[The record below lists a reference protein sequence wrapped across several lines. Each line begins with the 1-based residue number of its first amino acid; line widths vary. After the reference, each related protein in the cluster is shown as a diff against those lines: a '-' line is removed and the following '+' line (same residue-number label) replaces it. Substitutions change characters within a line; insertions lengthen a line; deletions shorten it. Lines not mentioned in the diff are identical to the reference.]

1 MPPKWRRAS
10 LPTPISLKSPRQKR
24 GKDVKKEREKQKKTP
39 SEVLPAK
46 SITPALSTAHRR
58 RRMKQ
63 TTTDAIARKRSV
75 IRPSS
80 SIKVDSVQ
88 L

>member
-1 MPPKWRRAS
+1 VEGSRFTYS
-10 LPTPISLKSPRQKR
+10 ISLIFPRQR
-24 GKDVKKEREKQKKTP
+24 GKDVKKEEKDKEKTP

-58 RRMKQ
+58 RMKQ

-75 IRPSS
+75 IRPPSF
-80 SIKVDSVQ
+80 IKAK